1 MITYCFALNCT
12 ILMLFRGLIVFRKD
26 AYLKFVE
33 IRIKSYFKND
43 FDLHS
48 PINYDFHKEILID
61 FVKGAI
67 ITLVNKVMVSLVSLL
82 TFNVIPLSLTLVG
95 TWQLRH
101 SNKEGGKTTKIVL
114 CKKKLP
120 KNPKNLL
127 RLPYPKATFIVFLG
141 FPCYQTIN
149 FDDCLKYFFRSIVR
163 PLFPG

>member
-1 MITYCFALNCT
+1 MWEFGLKATSKMILIF
-12 ILMLFRGLIVFRKD
+12 ILKSIMVF
-26 AYLKFVE
+26 
-33 IRIKSYFKND
+33 
-43 FDLHS
+43 
-48 PINYDFHKEILID
+48 FHKEILID

-101 SNKEGGKTTKIVL
+101 SNKEGGKTTKIVF

-149 FDDCLKYFFRSIVR
+149 FDDCLKSTFFAQ
-163 PLFPG
+163 L

>member
-1 MITYCFALNCT
+1 
-12 ILMLFRGLIVFRKD
+12 MLFRGLIVFRKD

-95 TWQLRH
+95 T
-101 SNKEGGKTTKIVL
+101 
-114 CKKKLP
+114 
-120 KNPKNLL
+120 
-127 RLPYPKATFIVFLG
+127 
-141 FPCYQTIN
+141 
-149 FDDCLKYFFRSIVR
+149 
-163 PLFPG
+163 

>member
-33 IRIKSYFKND
+33 IRIKSYFKSFKND
-43 FDLHS
+43 FELYS

-67 ITLVNKVMVSLVSLL
+67 ISVITLVNKVMVSLVSLL

-95 TWQLRH
+95 T
-101 SNKEGGKTTKIVL
+101 
-114 CKKKLP
+114 
-120 KNPKNLL
+120 
-127 RLPYPKATFIVFLG
+127 
-141 FPCYQTIN
+141 
-149 FDDCLKYFFRSIVR
+149 
-163 PLFPG
+163 